1 MKLKD
6 PAKCSCGKLL
16 PEFGEKMGLN
26 YVCSDCSKKRV
37 VYADINRAVAKG
49 GRRRDPE
56 AIIQEEGVEKLSKTA
71 AGRTVLE
78 NARAKYR
85 AELIQ
90 PHESEF
96 NAYWGKDVARREKEM
111 AEVRAESQRLKR
123 EAGMI

>member
-1 MKLKD
+1 M
-6 PAKCSCGKLL
+6 
-16 PEFGEKMGLN
+16 N

-37 VYADINRAVAKG
+37 VYEDTNRVVVANKG
-49 GRRRDPE
+49 KRRDPE
-56 AIIQEEGVEKLSKTA
+56 AIIQEEGVEKLSKTV